1 MDIECRWRYN
11 GALIAQR
18 AGDKMVYGVFCG
30 QHIFAPASV
39 AFAAIH
45 CLWGIAI

>member
-1 MDIECRWRYN
+1 MDIECCRRYN

-30 QHIFAPASV
+30 QHIFAPARM
-39 AFAAIH
+39 AFAAFY